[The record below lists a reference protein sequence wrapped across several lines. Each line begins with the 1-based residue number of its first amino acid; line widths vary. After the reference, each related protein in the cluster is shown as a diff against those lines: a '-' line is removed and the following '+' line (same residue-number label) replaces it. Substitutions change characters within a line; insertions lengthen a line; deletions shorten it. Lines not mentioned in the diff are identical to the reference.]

1 MQAAL
6 ARHPGLD
13 PEHFELEVL
22 ESAAIADMEQA
33 IGILLMRQ
41 REMERAQTYLERAVA
56 LQPQATAYRALAELM
71 EQQRL
76 FEKANFYYRQ
86 SSAV

>member
-1 MQAAL
+1 MQKS
-6 ARHPGLD
+6 
-13 PEHFELEVL
+13 EQ
-22 ESAAIADMEQA
+22 SAEPSADLLQA
-33 IGILLMRQ
+33 IGILLLRQ
-41 REMERAQTYLERAVA
+41 REMEQAQAYLERAVA